1 MAPREPARLSSLED
15 HRAASRPR
23 RACTRPPPPPPPA
36 GRNPRRR
43 DRAAPRAAEARAPR
57 TRRWGRA
64 SGRSDA
70 CAALF
75 SRCARIDGGEDDA
88 LQQVTE
94 THERRGYEGDAHDDR
109 EVAILRRLPGHAPH
123 AGPVEHLL
131 DDHRTAEQE
140 RDLGAH
146 DLGDR
151 DQETLLERMA
161 PYRGSLGARGAD
173 V

>member
-1 MAPREPARLSSLED
+1 MAPREPARLSPLEN
-15 HRAASRPR
+15 HRAASRTR

-109 EVAILRRLPGHAPH
+109 EVAILRRLPG
-123 AGPVEHLL
+123 
-131 DDHRTAEQE
+131 
-140 RDLGAH
+140 
-146 DLGDR
+146 DR
-151 DQETLLERMA
+151 KSTRLNSSHSQISYAVFCLKKKKTKNNGRL
-161 PYRGSLGARGAD
+161 